1 MSYGNSQQMLL
12 NQLQNMM
19 GQMASLMQQAS
30 NIPMQET
37 APMLPPTVA
46 APSPPLRTVQSVH
59 GIEAAREEQSKLK
72 AGESA
77 ILLDDNDAVFYMIV
91 KDKEGK
97 SPKKIQVGRFTL
109 EDEPDPPKYVTQDDL
124 ASFKQDILDA
134 IKGEK
139 K

>member
-1 MSYGNSQQMLL
+1 
-12 NQLQNMM
+12 
-19 GQMASLMQQAS
+19 
-30 NIPMQET
+30 
-37 APMLPPTVA
+37 MLPPPSA
-46 APSPPLRTVQSVH
+46 SPSPPLRTVQSVH